1 MESRKFVNLVLVLVL
16 VLAGAV
22 GAGGSYLVVEDFDS
36 YANTEPELYAVWN
49 DYWVNRSGALIFLE
63 LDPNFV
69 RDGNS
74 VRLDYDNTIRSKG
87 KYVGSWMDAS
97 CGDLEVGT
105 DWTVGGVETLG
116 LYFRGESGN
125 SVTVNDQMW
134 VALEDGEG
142 DIEVVEYDGDAND
155 LTEPNWHEWLIELSW
170 FDVCGV
176 NLTDVSRIYVGFGG
190 WWQTGQSQAGG
201 MGYVRFDDIR
211 LYGPACELE
220 LSVSVEPEFLWPP
233 NGKMVL
239 IAPSWTATGSC
250 GQSAEVWLADI
261 TISEGGEII
270 GDWSTSEDIEIGDD
284 GSIYLRAR
292 RGGSSG
298 GRVYTI
304 IYEAEDEFGNA
315 AVASATV
322 TVPHN
327 RRQLP
332 E

>member
-1 MESRKFVNLVLVLVL
+1 MKSRKFVNLVLVLVL
-16 VLAGAV
+16 VLTGAA
-22 GAGGSYLVVEDFDS
+22 GAGGSYTVVEDFDS
-36 YANTEPELYAVWN
+36 YANTDPELYAVWN
-49 DYWVNRSGALIFLE
+49 DYSTNGSGAVISLE
-63 LDPNFV
+63 KDPNYV

-74 VRLDYDNTIRSKG
+74 VMLSYNMMKKGG
-87 KYVGSWMDAS
+87 KYFGSWMDAN
-97 CGDLEVGT
+97 CADLEVGT
-105 DWTVGGVETLG
+105 DWTVGGTESLV
-116 LYFRGESGN
+116 LYFRGEPGN
-125 SVTVNDQMW
+125 SATVNDQMW

-170 FDVCGV
+170 FDACGV
-176 NLTDVSRIYVGFGG
+176 NLTDVSRIYVGVGG
-190 WWQTGQSQAGG
+190 YYWTGQSKRSGASFLW
-201 MGYVRFDDIR
+201 FDDIR
-211 LYGPACELE
+211 LYGPECELE

-261 TISEGGEII
+261 TISERGEII

-327 RRQLP
+327 RRQLL